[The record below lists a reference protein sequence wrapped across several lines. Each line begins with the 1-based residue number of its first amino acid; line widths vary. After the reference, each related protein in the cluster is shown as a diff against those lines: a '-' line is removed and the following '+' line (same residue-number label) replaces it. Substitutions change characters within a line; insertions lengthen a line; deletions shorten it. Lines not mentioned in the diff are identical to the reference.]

1 MAPVNE
7 RTPRHEDHND
17 IDDSDDD
24 DDDNNNNDDNINDDD
39 EDNGDDNNN
48 NNNDEDNGDD
58 NSNDDDEDNGD
69 DNNNNDNNNNDN
81 NDDDNVCQR
90 ADDMK
95 DVPWFQRNVVTF
107 SSNVVLASPAPG
119 HFVCLTTNILI
130 ASSHLLWLY

>member
-17 IDDSDDD
+17 IDNNDDDDSDDD
-24 DDDNNNNDDNINDDD
+24 DDDNNNNNDD

-48 NNNDEDNGDD
+48 DDD
-58 NSNDDDEDNGD
+58 NNDDDEDNGD
-69 DNNNNDNNNNDN
+69 DNNNNDDDDDDD
-81 NDDDNVCQR
+81 NDDDDVCQR

>member
-7 RTPRHEDHND
+7 RTPRHDDHND
-17 IDDSDDD
+17 IDNNDDDDSDDD
-24 DDDNNNNDDNINDDD
+24 DDD
-39 EDNGDDNNN
+39 DDNNN

-58 NSNDDDEDNGD
+58 NNNDD
-69 DNNNNDNNNNDN
+69 DN
-81 NDDDNVCQR
+81 NDDDNNDDDDDDNDDDDDVCQR